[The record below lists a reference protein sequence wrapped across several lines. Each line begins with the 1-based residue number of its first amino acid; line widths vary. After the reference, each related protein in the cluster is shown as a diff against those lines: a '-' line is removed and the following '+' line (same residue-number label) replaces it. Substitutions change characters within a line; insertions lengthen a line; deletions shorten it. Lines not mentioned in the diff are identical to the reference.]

1 MQRLDGLINH
11 LLWTLWPPGYPKVG
25 RLFSD
30 GLDEADRHSSTDA
43 SPEAAR
49 IGGLAREGRIQG
61 NYLDN
66 SRPET
71 QGTTVSPPALLKS
84 AIA

>member
-30 GLDEADRHSSTDA
+30 GLDEADRHCSTDA

-49 IGGLAREGRIQG
+49 IGGVAREGRIRG

-71 QGTTVSPPALLKS
+71 RGTTVSPPALLKS